1 MLPSGRFRVL
11 WCLGRSA
18 PWRAHWSASQLD
30 RRFRIRGAFIDR
42 AIRVSRAG
50 PLTRPRTRP
59 RTRTPT
65 LPPTLNRRRVVKLP
79 VRRPQQ
85 HRLRRHDRPPLP
97 RRLPRCRR
105 CRRWNRS
112 QKDARR
118 ERVLLRA
125 SSRSKL
131 YWCGTDAGGRGG
143 DCAGRVEGAVLAAA
157 AERDR
162 PRGTPSTDSRY
173 DVSSQAVL
181 ELVA

>member
-18 PWRAHWSASQLD
+18 PWRVHWSALQRD

-50 PLTRPRTRP
+50 PRAGKSA
-59 RTRTPT
+59 
-65 LPPTLNRRRVVKLP
+65 PPSTVNRRRSVRHRLP
-79 VRRPQQ
+79 RLQQ
-85 HRLRRHDRPPLP
+85 HRLHRHDRPPLP

>member
-18 PWRAHWSASQLD
+18 PWRAHWSALQLD

-97 RRLPRCRR
+97 RRPPRCRR
-105 CRRWNRS
+105 CRRWNRRRMRVANACCFAHHRDQS
-112 QKDARR
+112 LLARYRRGWTRRRLRR
-118 ERVLLRA
+118 E
-125 SSRSKL
+125 
-131 YWCGTDAGGRGG
+131 GRGRSLG
-143 DCAGRVEGAVLAAA
+143 RGSGARSAARCAIDGFQV
-157 AERDR
+157 
-162 PRGTPSTDSRY
+162 
-173 DVSSQAVL
+173 
-181 ELVA
+181 